1 MPHYLFNTFPTIKRV
16 KIQQLK
22 ICQSYLPIK
31 HSLDLGYI
39 PHSVKVPVLSYRGLL
54 LLILLWFL
62 EVLGDNF
69 VSESLTEELAPETA
83 QLTGYCFAP
92 FVFNESNER

>member
-22 ICQSYLPIK
+22 KCQSYLPIK

-39 PHSVKVPVLSYRGLL
+39 PHSVKVPVLSYR
-54 LLILLWFL
+54 WA
-62 EVLGDNF
+62 
-69 VSESLTEELAPETA
+69 TLAHSPVVP
-83 QLTGYCFAP
+83 GGIG
-92 FVFNESNER
+92 R